1 MTKLFA
7 PQGYWQQTGEQR
19 KASCNGCGTKGFMG
33 WLVPDTIYLL
43 NVTEACNIHD
53 FMYAAGQ
60 TQADKEEAD
69 RVFLNNMVRIIN
81 ANGGLFRPLRLRR
94 AKTYFHFVDQLGG
107 PAFWD
112 NKNQAIQFKAV

>member
-1 MTKLFA
+1 MKLFA
-7 PQGYWQQTGEQR
+7 PLAYWELGAEQHE
-19 KASCNGCGTKGFMG
+19 ACCNGCGTKGFIG
-33 WLVPDTIYLL
+33 WLVPDTIWLL

-69 RVFLNNMVRIIN
+69 RVFLNNMIRIIN
-81 ANGGLFRPLRLRR
+81 AKGGLLRPLRLRR
-94 AKTYFHFVDQLGG
+94 AKTYYQFVNQLGG

-112 NKNQAIQFKAV
+112 DKNETTEFKTA